1 MKVLL
6 INGSPRAAG
15 CTNEALTVLAET
27 LRTEGVET
35 EIFWLGKDPVQDCVA
50 CGGCKNRGR
59 CVFDDVANAL
69 IERAKGADGL
79 IFGTPVY
86 YAHPS
91 GRVLSVLDRAF
102 YAGKSAFAGKPGACV
117 VSARRGGTAA
127 SFDVLNK
134 YFGLS
139 QMPVAGSPYWNIPH
153 ALTAEDVPHDEEGLQ
168 TLRNLARNL
177 VWMMRCFA
185 AGRDAGISPPQ
196 AESGACTNFIDRG
209 GRPYPEG

>member
-50 CGGCKNRGR
+50 CGGCKNKGR

-69 IERAKGADGL
+69 IERAKDADGL

-134 YFGLS
+134 YFGIS
-139 QMPVAGSPYWNIPH
+139 SMPVVSSTYWNMVYGSAP
-153 ALTAEDVPHDEEGLQ
+153 EEVRRDGEGMQ
-168 TLRNLARNL
+168 TLRNLARNMAYL
-177 VWMMRCFA
+177 LKCIR
-185 AGRDAGISPPQ
+185 AGREAGILPPVQ
-196 AESGACTNFIDRG
+196 ESGERTNFIR
-209 GRPYPEG
+209 